1 MKLFISLALIFVIP
15 FCCGLGGLAGALN
28 GQSTPQASTTSSTLA
43 AIYPPPAVPGA
54 EMLYYTVNG
63 ATEKELSREIQ
74 LKGPQGYAAYT
85 GWEVSWT
92 WPGYGSLLCDVSSPI
107 VDAVVTV
114 TFPSWD
120 PPAKASPE
128 LIEKWARFIA
138 ALAVHEQ
145 GHVDH
150 VYESLPR
157 IEAAIENAD
166 CLTAEAAAQEIIR
179 EMNQFDLD
187 YDRET
192 SHGRSQGAA
201 FP

>member
-1 MKLFISLALIFVIP
+1 MALALIFLVP
-15 FCCGLGGLAGALN
+15 TCCGLGGLAEAFT
-28 GQSTPQASTTSSTLA
+28 GQATPQISETNAT
-43 AIYPPPAVPGA
+43 AVEIPDPQVSGA
-54 EMLYYTVNG
+54 EMLYYRVYG
-63 ATEKELSREIQ
+63 STEEELRREIQ
-74 LKGPQGYAAYT
+74 IKGPREYAAYT

-92 WPGYGSLLCDVSSPI
+92 WAGYGSLHCDVSSPI
-107 VDAVVTV
+107 VDAEVTV

-120 PPAKASPE
+120 PPSDASPE
-128 LIEKWARFIA
+128 LIEKWSAFIT

-150 VYESLPR
+150 VYESLLL
-157 IEAAIENAD
+157 IETTIENAD

-192 SHGRSQGAA
+192 GHGRSQGAV

>member
-1 MKLFISLALIFVIP
+1 MKRFISLALIFVIP

-28 GQSTPQASTTSSTLA
+28 GQATPRASTPSSTLA

-63 ATEKELSREIQ
+63 ATERELSREIQ
-74 LKGPQGYAAYT
+74 LKGPQEYAAYT

-107 VDAVVTV
+107 VDAEVTV
-114 TFPSWD
+114 TFPRWD
-120 PPAKASPE
+120 PPVNAPPE
-128 LIEKWARFIA
+128 LIVKWAGFSQ

-145 GHVDH
+145 GHVDN
-150 VYESLPR
+150 VYGSLPR

-166 CLTAEAAAQEIIR
+166 CLTAEAAAQAIIQ

-187 YDRET
+187 YDRDT
-192 SHGRSQGAA
+192 GHGRSQGAV